1 MTQGLLQD
9 ERGQKTLETRRL
21 EVPQFR
27 RPTHKT
33 CIQDSAPR
41 LSSERLRRH
50 LLSYCIINTRS
61 PPVRSLVG
69 IGVLLAERLQ
79 VVGVRLAATQRATR
93 YLGGN
98 RVLPQVVLLYG
109 LHMVSARLRIGVRVM
124 DLYGYTVFHPHSMA
138 S

>member
-1 MTQGLLQD
+1 MYLQ
-9 ERGQKTLETRRL
+9 RALPSGPHPIR
-21 EVPQFR
+21 
-27 RPTHKT
+27 
-33 CIQDSAPR
+33 
-41 LSSERLRRH
+41 
-50 LLSYCIINTRS
+50 
-61 PPVRSLVG
+61 

-79 VVGVRLAATQRATR
+79 VVGVRLAAAQRATR